1 MRQATDSLISSLDPV
16 NKLFKYSKD
25 ELLFIRVRSEALR
38 LKMKLTEME
47 LLLDTYSSQSIEAL
61 KCISSKLNNQLDQRK
76 KEIDDI
82 STKIQA
88 YENVG
93 GEFDSLVKEYAS
105 LMEELQE
112 KKDMLMQMNASDN
125 VP

>member
-1 MRQATDSLISSLDPV
+1 MRRATDSLISSLDPV
-16 NKLFKYSKD
+16 DKLLNYSKS

-47 LLLDTYSSQSIEAL
+47 LLLDTYNSQSMEAL
-61 KCISSKLNNQLDQRK
+61 KSLSSKLNSQADQRK

-82 STKIQA
+82 SARIYA

-105 LMEELQE
+105 LTEDLQE
-112 KKDMLMQMNASDN
+112 KKDMLIQMNISDT
-125 VP
+125 V